1 MSEVSTNQAE
11 ILTWHFWLAHQGKV
25 TEKTREITLH
35 TEDIEDSIC
44 AVRSM
49 AEFGLPIADD
59 MIKDIN
65 KSLKIMSKTQ
75 RKKG

>member
-1 MSEVSTNQAE
+1 
-11 ILTWHFWLAHQGKV
+11 
-25 TEKTREITLH
+25 LH

-75 RKKG
+75 PKRGFVFYLS

>member
-1 MSEVSTNQAE
+1 MHEVT
-11 ILTWHFWLAHQGKV
+11 F
-25 TEKTREITLH
+25 H

-44 AVRSM
+44 MVRSM

-65 KSLKIMSKTQ
+65 QSLRIMSSSQPK
-75 RKKG
+75 RGYSFYNLYIHFFFCARPLLVFSGHN